1 MFFDLKP
8 PLGSIASSKH
18 GWIGPGWYLQST
30 TVNPRVTK
38 QAMLSNYRKY
48 TADLQDLLL
57 SIAND
62 GVDQHLEA
70 LASAVDGQ
78 AAAELRNLVKLSARR
93 EQGAFFTTSALRAK
107 AVPVSPYDEADEV
120 VYFDPACGAGD
131 LLVESAMRLPVFDSL
146 GATVQHWGEHL
157 LGCDV
162 EPLFVET
169 TKLRLLLAAAYRTGQ
184 PAPREMLTDAFP
196 SVVVGDGHSQEDF
209 ANRSCHIVL
218 NPPFGYVEAPAE
230 VQWAGGRVS
239 GAAVFLAQVLQYA
252 PAGVSITAILP
263 DVLRSGTRYRKWRSM
278 VESMMEISDLE
289 NCGLF
294 DEETD
299 VDVFILR
306 GTRSDARATPVRW
319 APQYDDKKIGDFFD
333 VRVGA
338 VVPHRDPETGH
349 RHPFIWPRRLPSSGS
364 FNPDGEWRRFSG
376 RTFDPP
382 FVAIRRTSRP
392 GQKRRAGGV
401 LVVGDSPVAVEN
413 HLLVAVPKN
422 GTESSCLKLIGVL
435 ADPRSREWLDRRIRT
450 RHLTVSAISGLPWLD
465 DDAHV

>member
-1 MFFDLKP
+1 
-8 PLGSIASSKH
+8 
-18 GWIGPGWYLQST
+18 
-30 TVNPRVTK
+30 
-38 QAMLSNYRKY
+38 MLSNYQKY

-57 SIAND
+57 TIAND

-78 AAAELRNLVKLSARR
+78 AAAELRNLVGLSARR
-93 EQGAFFTTSALRAK
+93 EQGAFFTTGALRAK
-107 AVPVSPYDEADEV
+107 AVPTPPHDDEV

-131 LLVESAMRLPVFDSL
+131 LLVESAKRLPVSDSL

-169 TKLRLLLAAAYRTGQ
+169 TKLRLLLTAAYRTGQ
-184 PAPREMLTDAFP
+184 TAPGEMPRDAFP
-196 SVVVGDGHSQEDF
+196 SVVVGDGHSQERF
-209 ANRSCHIVL
+209 ASRCHHIVL

-230 VQWAGGRVS
+230 TQWAKGRVS
-239 GAAVFLAQVLQYA
+239 GAAVFLAKVLQYA
-252 PAGVSITAILP
+252 PAGVTITAILP

-306 GTRSDARATPVRW
+306 GTRSDGSAIPGPW
-319 APQYDDKKIGDFFD
+319 APRHDHKTVGDFFD
-333 VRVGA
+333 VHVGA
-338 VVPHRDPETGH
+338 VVPHRDPKTGP
-349 RHPFIWPRRLPSSGS
+349 RRPFIWPRRLPLSGS
-364 FNPDGEWRRFSG
+364 FDPGGKWRRFSG

-401 LVVGDSPVAVEN
+401 LIVGDSPVAVEN

-422 GTESSCLKLIGVL
+422 GAESECLELMEVL
-435 ADPRSREWLDRRIRT
+435 AAPGSREWLDQQIRT
-450 RHLTVSAISGLPWLD
+450 RHLTVSSVSGLPWPD